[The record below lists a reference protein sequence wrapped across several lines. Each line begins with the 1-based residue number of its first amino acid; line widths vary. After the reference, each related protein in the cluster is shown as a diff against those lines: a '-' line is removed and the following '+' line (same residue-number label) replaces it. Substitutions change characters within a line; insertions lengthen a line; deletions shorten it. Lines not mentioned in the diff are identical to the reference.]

1 MMFTRFTPNR
11 TLLGTVLVA
20 VLGAA
25 LSACGGG
32 DDATDAPPSRVQQA
46 ADRAVQR
53 GLVGVAAMHVTPNE
67 MDEGIAGVRKAGSQD
82 PVRRDD
88 WFLLG
93 SNTKAMTAS
102 VTARLVER
110 GVIAWTTTLAEALPD
125 LAPDMRE
132 DYRAVTL
139 EQLLNHR
146 GGVMAFNNAADVQ
159 AFQSYLETLG
169 NAQATTLPS
178 RQRLFAVWLLAQP
191 SPGGVTPGRDF
202 SYSNAGYALV
212 AMMLEARTGLAF
224 RDLFDQEMARQLGV
238 EVRWM
243 QADEAAVD
251 RPSGHTGA
259 AGQSPAVVTPLTAEE
274 ALWSEVIRPAGPDL
288 AIRPTAYARWVRWH
302 LLALQGQATPLA
314 PDYVQRLR
322 LLDAGDYAMGWAAAE
337 LPDGRPVLAHS
348 GEWGGF
354 DSVAVIDQSGRSGSF
369 AFTNIVNNTDDGSWV
384 FGVLNTLL
392 EDIDESQ
399 GMASALHRVEP
410 KSLRH

>member
-274 ALWSEVIRPAGPDL
+274 ALWSEVIRPAGLDL

-399 GMASALHRVEP
+399 GMASALHRVAPEG
-410 KSLRH
+410 LRR